1 MVQKS
6 TVSFVLPVLAG
17 VLLVQS
23 AVVGLSLRTDASD
36 LKATNECH
44 DPATRGCL
52 IEDFSDSKSEAAV

>member
-23 AVVGLSLRTDASD
+23 AVVGLSFRTDASG

-52 IEDFSDSKSEAAV
+52 IEDFSDSKFEAAV